1 MALGL
6 YLVVVLICL
15 LVVGGTVGLLM
26 MVRTPRYRTEPDHLL
41 KLFDRV
47 LAGQATESEWH
58 AIVGY
63 PIRHDAYLEGV
74 RRKAQQ
80 IMDEHGRPWQV
91 AQGGSLLS
99 RSGREELQTIRNQLA
114 SRIIDQEGKREF

>member
-1 MALGL
+1 MALSL
-6 YLVVVLICL
+6 YLVVVAICL

-41 KLFDRV
+41 KLFDRA
-47 LAGQATESEWH
+47 LTGQMTETEWH
-58 AIVGY
+58 ATVGY
-63 PIRHDAYLEGV
+63 PIRHNAYLEGV

-80 IMDEHGRPWQV
+80 IMDEHGRPWQA

-99 RSGREELQTIRNQLA
+99 RSGREELQAIRDQLA
-114 SRIIDQEGKREF
+114 SHMIEQEGKREF

>member
-1 MALGL
+1 MGL

-47 LAGQATESEWH
+47 LAGQSTESEWH

-63 PIRHDAYLEGV
+63 PIRHDAFLEGV